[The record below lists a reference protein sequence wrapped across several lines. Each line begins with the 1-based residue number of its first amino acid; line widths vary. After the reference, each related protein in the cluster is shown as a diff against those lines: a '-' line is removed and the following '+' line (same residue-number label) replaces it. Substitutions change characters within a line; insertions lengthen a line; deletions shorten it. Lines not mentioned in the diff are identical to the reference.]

1 MKFLIKVIAA
11 SVAVWIV
18 TLIEPLAVVVTGGEE
33 WWSRVLVFAFVGL
46 VLTTLNVFIK
56 PLLKLLSLPLLI
68 LTLGLFNVIITWF
81 VLYLTRWITEFVDFA
96 ELDLGSFWQTLFAA
110 LIIAVIAALVEAVLP
125 SGRSKKD

>member
-18 TLIEPLAVVVTGGEE
+18 TLIEPLAVVVTGGDE
-33 WWSRVLVFAFVGL
+33 WWTRILVFAFVGL

-110 LIIAVIAALVEAVLP
+110 LIIAIIAAIVEAILP
-125 SGRSKKD
+125 SKGKKD

>member
-18 TLIEPLAVVVTGGEE
+18 TLIEPLAVVVTGGDE
-33 WWSRVLVFAFVGL
+33 WWTRILVFAFVGL
-46 VLTTLNVFIK
+46 VLTALNVFIK

-110 LIIAVIAALVEAVLP
+110 LIIAIIAAIVEAILP
-125 SGRSKKD
+125 SKGKKD

>member
-11 SVAVWIV
+11 SIAVWIV

-33 WWSRVLVFAFVGL
+33 WWSRILVFGFVGL

>member
-11 SVAVWIV
+11 SLAVWIV
-18 TLIEPLAVVVTGGEE
+18 TLIEPLAVVVTGGDE

-110 LIIAVIAALVEAVLP
+110 LIIAIIAAIVEAILP
-125 SGRSKKD
+125 SKSKKD

>member
-18 TLIEPLAVVVTGGEE
+18 TLIEPLAVVVTGGDE
-33 WWSRVLVFAFVGL
+33 WWTRILVFAFVGL

-110 LIIAVIAALVEAVLP
+110 LIIAIIAAIVEAILP
-125 SGRSKKD
+125 GKSKKD

>member
-11 SVAVWIV
+11 SIAVWIV

-33 WWSRVLVFAFVGL
+33 WWSRILVFGFVGL

-125 SGRSKKD
+125 SKRKKD